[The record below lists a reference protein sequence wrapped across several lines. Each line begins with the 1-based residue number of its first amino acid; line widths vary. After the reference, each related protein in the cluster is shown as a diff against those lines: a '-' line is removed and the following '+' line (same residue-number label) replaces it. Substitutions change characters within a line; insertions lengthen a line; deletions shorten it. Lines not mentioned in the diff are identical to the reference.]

1 MLLRAWSMHARSG
14 SSAQLTQ
21 WVMNASLNSR
31 PAGVPPPCRIGT
43 MGFLRMLA
51 FFVFMGFLR
60 MLAFFAK
67 ALRNGWRQLEPTYP
81 SRGTFVN
88 PRVRFA
94 TRGSQLAIAS
104 PRLSSLTEPSDDAMA
119 GAPKRARTSEID
131 TAGFLQG
138 LLHTGGV
145 SKKGLVELL
154 QAIRGVAEMPRG
166 IASKWSV
173 DAEALRRFKEVRLTL
188 PMKWTAKDG
197 SFEWELADPGKLVA
211 HSVAGSSSLAQAF
224 ERAAVQQPPSPE
236 RPWRCIVGFDEF
248 APGNKLK
255 VDNRRKAMVLSFTF
269 AELGPH
275 ALQSEWGWFTAVVL
289 RSCVIHQIEGGWP
302 ACLAA
307 FLRALLLGANGL
319 TTAGIPLSLP
329 NGPVL
334 LFARWLVGYFISVVA
349 CVEERKA

>member
-1 MLLRAWSMHARSG
+1 MLPKGPPTVLCLGCAGSG
-14 SSAQLTQ
+14 SCDIAYPPGRQHQVTSSADCR
-21 WVMNASLNSR
+21 VGGD
-31 PAGVPPPCRIGT
+31 GV
-43 MGFLRMLA
+43 
-51 FFVFMGFLR
+51 
-60 MLAFFAK
+60 
-67 ALRNGWRQLEPTYP
+67 
-81 SRGTFVN
+81 
-88 PRVRFA
+88 
-94 TRGSQLAIAS
+94 
-104 PRLSSLTEPSDDAMA
+104 DAMA
-119 GAPKRARTSEID
+119 GAPKRARVGEIE
-131 TAGFLQG
+131 ASGFLRG
-138 LLHTGGV
+138 VLHAGGV

-154 QAIRGVAEMPRG
+154 QAIRSVAEMPRG

-173 DAEALRRFKEVRLTL
+173 DAEALRRFMEVRLMI
-188 PMKWTAKDG
+188 PMKWAAKEG

-211 HSVAGSSSLAQAF
+211 YSLVGSSSLAQAF
-224 ERAAVQQPPSPE
+224 ARAAMEQPPSPE

-289 RSCVIHQIEGGWP
+289 RSCVIHEIEGGWP

-319 TTAGIPLSLP
+319 TSAGIPLALP

-334 LFARWLVGYFISVVA
+334 LFARWFVGCCTYVLASAKEIKLGALGGRSVASKGCRTCCPTATASVPPLIGA
-349 CVEERKA
+349 EGLRSSLASSTTTF